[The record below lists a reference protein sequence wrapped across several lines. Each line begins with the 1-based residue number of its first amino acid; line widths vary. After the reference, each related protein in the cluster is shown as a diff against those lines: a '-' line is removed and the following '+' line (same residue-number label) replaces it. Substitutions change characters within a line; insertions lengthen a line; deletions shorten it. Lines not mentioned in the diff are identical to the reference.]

1 MRDMMESILKNS
13 DTVLGVEWKSGPNSS
28 ELLLEQEDGR
38 GRMVFHPLFPGVT
51 LAFIQVSASNWPE
64 SEANAELRPLLI
76 NYCVAGRSELLLDDG
91 AYIYLKENDFAV
103 SEQTAQDG
111 YIFPTRLYQGIKI
124 YFDIEQLSQNAQELM
139 SAFELDFTLL
149 RENYCRRQK
158 TYINEADSTLTAI
171 FRKLWALSEQP
182 SLFYLRI
189 YTLELIYE
197 LLHTEPRPS
206 KTCGFYTELQV
217 GIAKKAEQILT
228 ADLRKHI
235 PVRLLAEKFSVG
247 ETSLKNYFRGVY
259 GQNISTY
266 LREVRMKA
274 AAEFLANTSR
284 PIAEIA
290 EQVGYSNLEKLCEDI
305 LNDMDTYDSI
315 QEAIR
320 HVPVGV
326 PARTEAGHTL
336 GAASHKIS
344 TDP

>member
-1 MRDMMESILKNS
+1 MLRDMMESILKNS

-38 GRMVFHPLFPGVT
+38 GRMVFHP
-51 LAFIQVSASNWPE
+51 
-64 SEANAELRPLLI
+64 LI

-124 YFDIEQLSQNAQELM
+124 YFDIEQLSHHAQELM

-158 TYINEADSTLTAI
+158 TYINEDSTLTAI
-171 FRKLWALSEQP
+171 FHKLWALSEQP

-266 LREVRMKA
+266 LREARMKA
-274 AAEFLANTSR
+274 AAEFLVDTSR

-290 EQVGYSNLEKLCEDI
+290 EQVGYSNQGKFAAVFKKQFGMSPLEYRRAQKL
-305 LNDMDTYDSI
+305 S
-315 QEAIR
+315 
-320 HVPVGV
+320 
-326 PARTEAGHTL
+326 TL
-336 GAASHKIS
+336 
-344 TDP
+344 

>member
-1 MRDMMESILKNS
+1 MLRDMMESILKNS

-124 YFDIEQLSQNAQELM
+124 YFDIEQLSHHAQELM

-235 PVRLLAEKFSVG
+235 PVRLLAENS
-247 ETSLKNYFRGVY
+247 
-259 GQNISTY
+259 
-266 LREVRMKA
+266 
-274 AAEFLANTSR
+274 
-284 PIAEIA
+284 P
-290 EQVGYSNLEKLCEDI
+290 LEK
-305 LNDMDTYDSI
+305 
-315 QEAIR
+315 
-320 HVPVGV
+320 
-326 PARTEAGHTL
+326 PA
-336 GAASHKIS
+336 
-344 TDP
+344 

>member
-1 MRDMMESILKNS
+1 MLRDMMESILKNS

-51 LAFIQVSASNWPE
+51 LAFIQVNASNWPE

-124 YFDIEQLSQNAQELM
+124 YFDIEQLSQNAQELI

-171 FRKLWALSEQP
+171 FHKLWALSEQP

-235 PVRLLAEKFSVG
+235 PLRLLAEKF
-247 ETSLKNYFRGVY
+247 YFRGVY

-266 LREVRMKA
+266 LREARMKA
-274 AAEFLANTSR
+274 AAEFLEDTSR

-290 EQVGYSNLEKLCEDI
+290 EQIGYSNQGKFAAVFKKQFGMSPLEYRRAQKL
-305 LNDMDTYDSI
+305 S
-315 QEAIR
+315 
-320 HVPVGV
+320 
-326 PARTEAGHTL
+326 TL
-336 GAASHKIS
+336 
-344 TDP
+344 

>member
-76 NYCVAGRSELLLDDG
+76 NNCVAGR
-91 AYIYLKENDFAV
+91 
-103 SEQTAQDG
+103 
-111 YIFPTRLYQGIKI
+111 IFPTRLYQGIKI

-290 EQVGYSNLEKLCEDI
+290 EQVGYSNQGKFAAVFKKQFGMSPLEYRRAQKL
-305 LNDMDTYDSI
+305 
-315 QEAIR
+315 A
-320 HVPVGV
+320 
-326 PARTEAGHTL
+326 TL
-336 GAASHKIS
+336 
-344 TDP
+344 

>member
-124 YFDIEQLSQNAQELM
+124 YFDIEQLSHHAQELM

-197 LLHTEPRPS
+197 LPWGVRPEHLHLSAGGPYE
-206 KTCGFYTELQV
+206 
-217 GIAKKAEQILT
+217 
-228 ADLRKHI
+228 
-235 PVRLLAEKFSVG
+235 
-247 ETSLKNYFRGVY
+247 
-259 GQNISTY
+259 
-266 LREVRMKA
+266 
-274 AAEFLANTSR
+274 SR
-284 PIAEIA
+284 
-290 EQVGYSNLEKLCEDI
+290 
-305 LNDMDTYDSI
+305 
-315 QEAIR
+315 R
-320 HVPVGV
+320 
-326 PARTEAGHTL
+326 
-336 GAASHKIS
+336 
-344 TDP
+344 

>member
-1 MRDMMESILKNS
+1 M
-13 DTVLGVEWKSGPNSS
+13 VCGV
-28 ELLLEQEDGR
+28 
-38 GRMVFHPLFPGVT
+38 
-51 LAFIQVSASNWPE
+51 
-64 SEANAELRPLLI
+64 LI

-124 YFDIEQLSQNAQELM
+124 YFDIEQLSHHAQELM

-171 FRKLWALSEQP
+171 FHKLWALSEQP

-217 GIAKKAEQILT
+217 GIAKKAEQIGSRFR
-228 ADLRKHI
+228 RKAVI
-235 PVRLLAEKFSVG
+235 
-247 ETSLKNYFRGVY
+247 
-259 GQNISTY
+259 
-266 LREVRMKA
+266 KA
-274 AAEFLANTSR
+274 ADNSR
-284 PIAEIA
+284 
-290 EQVGYSNLEKLCEDI
+290 
-305 LNDMDTYDSI
+305 I
-315 QEAIR
+315 QLKR
-320 HVPVGV
+320 
-326 PARTEAGHTL
+326 RFF
-336 GAASHKIS
+336 
-344 TDP
+344 

>member
-1 MRDMMESILKNS
+1 MPSF
-13 DTVLGVEWKSGPNSS
+13 G
-28 ELLLEQEDGR
+28 
-38 GRMVFHPLFPGVT
+38 
-51 LAFIQVSASNWPE
+51 
-64 SEANAELRPLLI
+64 LLI

-124 YFDIEQLSQNAQELM
+124 YFDIEQLSQNAQELI

-171 FRKLWALSEQP
+171 FHKLWALSEQP

-235 PVRLLAEKFSVG
+235 PLRLLAEKFSVG

-266 LREVRMKA
+266 LREARMKA
-274 AAEFLANTSR
+274 AAEFLADTSR

-290 EQVGYSNLEKLCEDI
+290 EQVGYSNQGKFAAVFKKQFGMSPLEYRRAQKL
-305 LNDMDTYDSI
+305 
-315 QEAIR
+315 A
-320 HVPVGV
+320 
-326 PARTEAGHTL
+326 TL
-336 GAASHKIS
+336 
-344 TDP
+344 